1 MQIDRYNQPQFPRNN
16 TPVASDN
23 ESAGAAPSAGLAKPQ
38 GQLPAP
44 ALQGQQHRADSV
56 VLKVKFPGGG
66 ASQAVR
72 ADSAVY
78 TDGRKANTGGDAQ
91 VDNESQA
98 AIHQQAVDR
107 NAGIFTQITL
117 SKDGVLVVKP
127 QPGGD
132 AKQPDFVALAVSAM
146 REFSDEAER
155 QKAQSYDFN
164 APPAEMSWGRVKSL
178 QQLAAKFNVFA

>member
-1 MQIDRYNQPQFPRNN
+1 MQIDRYNHLQYPRNN
-16 TPVASDN
+16 TPVASDA
-23 ESAGAAPSAGLAKPQ
+23 EPSGVAQRAGLTKPQ
-38 GQLPAP
+38 GQLPASAP
-44 ALQGQQHRADSV
+44 EGQQHRPESV
-56 VLKVKFPGGG
+56 VLQVQFPGGG
-66 ASQAVR
+66 ASPVVR
-72 ADSAVY
+72 ADAAVY
-78 TDGRKANTGGDAQ
+78 TDGRKSNAGGDAQ
-91 VDNESQA
+91 VDRESQA

-107 NAGIFTQITL
+107 NAGIFTRIKL
-117 SKDGVLVVKP
+117 SKDGVLVAKP

-164 APPAEMSWGRVKSL
+164 APPVEMSWGRVKSL